1 MEYKIGDVH
10 IHNSL
15 EMFAIIYCK
24 LFNLLATVHNGYNNT
39 NLKVSML
46 RQSFFFCIVIQ
57 ELDIYCNKE
66 AGLNKKILKNECIAS
81 LEDPVM
87 TF

>member
-1 MEYKIGDVH
+1 
-10 IHNSL
+10 
-15 EMFAIIYCK
+15 
-24 LFNLLATVHNGYNNT
+24 
-39 NLKVSML
+39 ML

-57 ELDIYCNKE
+57 ELDIYCKKE
-66 AGLNKKILKNECIAS
+66 AGLNRKITEECIAS